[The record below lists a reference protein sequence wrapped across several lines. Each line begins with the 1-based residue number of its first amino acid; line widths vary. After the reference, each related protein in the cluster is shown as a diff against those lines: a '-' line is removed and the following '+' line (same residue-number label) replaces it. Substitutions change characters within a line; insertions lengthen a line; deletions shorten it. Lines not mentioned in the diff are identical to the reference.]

1 LDQQDKS
8 LLALQIANDAIATAL
23 ASREK
28 LSEPLEQEHAK
39 RANPVNTPLLLE
51 KKKIIQDK
59 RAITDAKIKQA
70 SKITSAEIQSKKTIL
85 DKQKEQRDAKV
96 KQLSS
101 IKSPE
106 LRAKKD
112 LISKKNV
119 DNCLLAIQIAN
130 DAIFNALASRE
141 KLSLASREKLSE
153 LKEQEH
159 AKRANPVNTSF
170 SSEPNTEAPAA
181 NLDERKADSIQELQD
196 ATAFIKMAQK
206 MAESSQNIDICKNDS
221 VNLALSAAHDSLQN
235 LTNVLIETQKT
246 EVENNTYANSEADLN
261 ASDSAN
267 AAILYAEKSL
277 NELTN
282 AIISAEQN
290 QSEQY
295 ENINTLEK
303 SKVKQK
309 AGQSQKE
316 SDTKFQQKAKTSSQK
331 KKKIMP
337 KTKQSIIGRF
347 APPGF
352 RLKNKNMNQIKEKNK
367 GKNNTNQ
374 DTEYEKTEQ
383 MTDYEAKNTRTLLSQ
398 QKKVS

>member
-119 DNCLLAIQIAN
+119 DNLAQIHQNVKQKSNASLKEPESN
-130 DAIFNALASRE
+130 DSQTEHLDTRPRSADIEDE
-141 KLSLASREKLSE
+141 KLN
-153 LKEQEH
+153 H
-159 AKRANPVNTSF
+159 
-170 SSEPNTEAPAA
+170 
-181 NLDERKADSIQELQD
+181 I
-196 ATAFIKMAQK
+196 
-206 MAESSQNIDICKNDS
+206 
-221 VNLALSAAHDSLQN
+221 
-235 LTNVLIETQKT
+235 
-246 EVENNTYANSEADLN
+246 EADLSE
-261 ASDSAN
+261 AQ
-267 AAILYAEKSL
+267 
-277 NELTN
+277 
-282 AIISAEQN
+282 QN
-290 QSEQY
+290 TDQH
-295 ENINTLEK
+295 TL
-303 SKVKQK
+303 S
-309 AGQSQKE
+309 
-316 SDTKFQQKAKTSSQK
+316 
-331 KKKIMP
+331 P
-337 KTKQSIIGRF
+337 KG
-347 APPGF
+347 
-352 RLKNKNMNQIKEKNK
+352 
-367 GKNNTNQ
+367 
-374 DTEYEKTEQ
+374 
-383 MTDYEAKNTRTLLSQ
+383 TLFL
-398 QKKVS
+398 